1 MDWFLK
7 AATGENSLA
16 MNSIGVMYQKGQG
29 VPVDYREALRWFRKA
44 VEFGNTTAPY
54 NIGVLYERG
63 LGVPVDREEA
73 HRWYAKAV
81 AGAQS
86 DDQDGVQ

>member
-1 MDWFLK
+1 
-7 AATGENSLA
+7 